1 MSCRKIV
8 SGLLDARRSKNNPAT
23 IKPAASSHILTAYF
37 TYDSFVCEVIAL
49 CDGIYGNRQMKIQPE
64 QYYRPKDP
72 ELRQIAAEQT
82 LAVWRHKGRGP
93 AYTMSG
99 SRILYKGA
107 DLLAWLDGNRVAT
120 EN

>member
-1 MSCRKIV
+1 MNI
-8 SGLLDARRSKNNPAT
+8 N
-23 IKPAASSHILTAYF
+23 
-37 TYDSFVCEVIAL
+37 
-49 CDGIYGNRQMKIQPE
+49 PE

-93 AYTMSG
+93 AYITSG

-107 DLLAWLDGNRVAT
+107 DLLAWLDAHRVTT
-120 EN
+120 ED